1 VWAVASPLPARRSSQ
16 PDDAGTAPRL
26 TKVRDVSEAEIA
38 APPSFSRLDV
48 GIMIVL
54 VSMAGA
60 GLIGLIAVFDADS
73 DIGAAATGF
82 GIALLIFETG
92 ATAACALACLVRG
105 RLEALSLGALVAAG
119 LAVDLFALAIWLEIH
134 SEAYG
139 KVTGVAFVLALFGLI
154 ILGLSLAVHPRD
166 APARWLYLGAVGA
179 SLLAGVLA
187 TVLIVDADGNGVGFY
202 SSGPVPIAPFGN
214 ESVLRPLG
222 AALVVLAA
230 LWFAA
235 LAASRVSRQTADG
248 GS

>member
-1 VWAVASPLPARRSSQ
+1 MSEGGTPTPA
-16 PDDAGTAPRL
+16 
-26 TKVRDVSEAEIA
+26 
-38 APPSFSRLDV
+38 SFSRLDV

-54 VSMAGA
+54 GSMAVA

-73 DIGAAATGF
+73 DIGAAGTGF

-139 KVTGVAFVLALFGLI
+139 KVTGVAFVWALFGLVS
-154 ILGLSLAVHPRD
+154 LGLSLAVQPRD
-166 APARWLYLGAVGA
+166 ALARWLYLGAIGA

-187 TVLIVDADGNGVGFY
+187 TVMVIDAGGTGVGF
-202 SSGPVPIAPFGN
+202 SSTTGPAPAIPFGN

-222 AALVVLAA
+222 ATLVVLAA
-230 LWFAA
+230 LWFGA
-235 LAASRVSRQTADG
+235 LAASRVSRQPDDIAG
-248 GS
+248 

>member
-1 VWAVASPLPARRSSQ
+1 MSDGETPI
-16 PDDAGTAPRL
+16 PR
-26 TKVRDVSEAEIA
+26 
-38 APPSFSRLDV
+38 SFSRLDV

-54 VSMAGA
+54 GSMAVA

-73 DIGAAATGF
+73 DIGAAGTGF

-139 KVTGVAFVLALFGLI
+139 KVTGVAFVWALFGLVS
-154 ILGLSLAVHPRD
+154 LGLSLAVQPRD
-166 APARWLYLGAVGA
+166 ALARWLYLGAIGA
-179 SLLAGVLA
+179 SLVAGLFA
-187 TVLIVDADGNGVGFY
+187 TVLILDAGGNGLVA
-202 SSGPVPIAPFGN
+202 SAGPVPVTQFGN

-222 AALVVLAA
+222 AALVLLAA
-230 LWFAA
+230 LWFGA
-235 LAASRVSRQTADG
+235 LAASRVERDRA
-248 GS
+248 

>member
-1 VWAVASPLPARRSSQ
+1 M
-16 PDDAGTAPRL
+16 T
-26 TKVRDVSEAEIA
+26 T
-38 APPSFSRLDV
+38 PPSFSRLDI

-54 VSMAGA
+54 VSMAVA
-60 GLIGLIAVFDADS
+60 GLIGLIAVLDADS
-73 DIGAAATGF
+73 GIGAAGTGF

-139 KVTGVAFVLALFGLI
+139 TVTGIAFVWALFGLV
-154 ILGLSLAVHPRD
+154 ILGLSLAVQPRD
-166 APARWLYLGAVGA
+166 ALARWLYLGAIGA
-179 SLLAGVLA
+179 SLVAGLFA
-187 TVLIVDADGNGVGFY
+187 TVLIVDAGGGGVVA
-202 SSGPVPIAPFGN
+202 SAGPVPVQFGN

-230 LWFAA
+230 FWFGA
-235 LAASRVSRQTADG
+235 LAASRVPRQPADNP
-248 GS
+248 S

>member
-1 VWAVASPLPARRSSQ
+1 
-16 PDDAGTAPRL
+16 
-26 TKVRDVSEAEIA
+26 VSEGETPI
-38 APPSFSRLDV
+38 PRSFSRLDV

-54 VSMAGA
+54 GSMAVA

-73 DIGAAATGF
+73 DIGAAGTGF

-139 KVTGVAFVLALFGLI
+139 KVTGVAFVWALFGLVS
-154 ILGLSLAVHPRD
+154 LGLSLAVQPRD
-166 APARWLYLGAVGA
+166 ALARWLYLGAIGA
-179 SLLAGVLA
+179 SLVAGLFA
-187 TVLIVDADGNGVGFY
+187 TVLILDAGGNGLVA
-202 SSGPVPIAPFGN
+202 SAGPVPVTQFGN

-222 AALVVLAA
+222 AALVLLAA
-230 LWFAA
+230 LWFGA
-235 LAASRVSRQTADG
+235 LAASRVERDRA
-248 GS
+248 

>member
-1 VWAVASPLPARRSSQ
+1 
-16 PDDAGTAPRL
+16 
-26 TKVRDVSEAEIA
+26 VSEGETPI
-38 APPSFSRLDV
+38 PRSFSRLDV

-54 VSMAGA
+54 VSMAVA

-73 DIGAAATGF
+73 DIGAAGTGF

-139 KVTGVAFVLALFGLI
+139 KVTGVAFVWALFGLVS
-154 ILGLSLAVHPRD
+154 LGLSLAVQPRD
-166 APARWLYLGAVGA
+166 ALARWLYLGAIGA
-179 SLLAGVLA
+179 SLVAGLFA
-187 TVLIVDADGNGVGFY
+187 TVLILDVGGNGLVA
-202 SSGPVPIAPFGN
+202 SAGPVPVTQFGN

-222 AALVVLAA
+222 AALVLLAA
-230 LWFAA
+230 LWFGA
-235 LAASRVSRQTADG
+235 LAASRVERDRA
-248 GS
+248 

>member
-1 VWAVASPLPARRSSQ
+1 VTEGETPTPQ
-16 PDDAGTAPRL
+16 
-26 TKVRDVSEAEIA
+26 
-38 APPSFSRLDV
+38 SFSRLDV

-54 VSMAGA
+54 VSMAVA
-60 GLIGLIAVFDADS
+60 GLIGLIAVFEAHS
-73 DIGAAATGF
+73 DIGGAGIGF

-119 LAVDLFALAIWLEIH
+119 LAVNLFALAIWLEIH

-139 KVTGVAFVLALFGLI
+139 KVAGVAFVWALFGLV
-154 ILGLSLAVHPRD
+154 ILGLSLAVQPGD
-166 APARWLYLGAVGA
+166 ALARWLYLGAIGA
-179 SLLAGVLA
+179 SLLAGLFA
-187 TVLIVDADGNGVGFY
+187 TVLVVDAGGNGVVAAA
-202 SSGPVPIAPFGN
+202 GPVPVTQFGN

-230 LWFAA
+230 LWFGA
-235 LAASRVSRQTADG
+235 LAASRVSQQPADS

>member
-16 PDDAGTAPRL
+16 PDDAGTAPHL
-26 TKVRDVSEAEIA
+26 TNVRGVSEAEIA

-48 GIMIVL
+48 AIMIVL
-54 VSMAGA
+54 VSMAVA

-73 DIGAAATGF
+73 DIGAAGTGF

-139 KVTGVAFVLALFGLI
+139 KVTGVAFVWALFGLI
-154 ILGLSLAVHPRD
+154 ILALSLAVHPRD
-166 APARWLYLGAVGA
+166 ALARWLYLGAVGA
-179 SLLAGVLA
+179 SLLAGVFA
-187 TVLIVDADGNGVGFY
+187 TVLIVDAGGDGVVA
-202 SSGPVPIAPFGN
+202 SAGPVPVERFGN
-214 ESVLRPLG
+214 ESVLRPFG

-235 LAASRVSRQTADG
+235 LAASRVSRQPADG
-248 GS
+248 AD

>member
-1 VWAVASPLPARRSSQ
+1 
-16 PDDAGTAPRL
+16 
-26 TKVRDVSEAEIA
+26 VSEGESPI
-38 APPSFSRLDV
+38 PQSFSRLDV

-54 VSMAGA
+54 VSMAVA
-60 GLIGLIAVFDADS
+60 GLIGLIAVVDADS
-73 DIGAAATGF
+73 DIGAAGTGF

-139 KVTGVAFVLALFGLI
+139 KVTGVAFVWALLGLV
-154 ILGLSLAVHPRD
+154 ILGLSLAVQPRD
-166 APARWLYLGAVGA
+166 ALARWLYLGAIGA
-179 SLLAGVLA
+179 SLVAGLFA
-187 TVLIVDADGNGVGFY
+187 TVLIVDAGGSGVVA
-202 SSGPVPIAPFGN
+202 SAGPVPVTQFGN

-230 LWFAA
+230 LWFGA
-235 LAASRVSRQTADG
+235 LAASRAPRQPEDIAG
-248 GS
+248 